1 MSDAELAMLPA
12 FLPLAGAALA
22 LFAKALHG
30 GATARAL
37 EAAGAFIGLALPWA
51 ALAALLPGVLAGGAS
66 FTVSGWPGAI
76 GIAQR
81 FDGLAWL
88 VDVLVI
94 TSYSIHYTK
103 LYEPSSWSLSKKNWP
118 S

>member
-1 MSDAELAMLPA
+1 MSDAELAMLPV

-51 ALAALLPGVLAGGAS
+51 ALAALLPASWPAAYRLPYRAGPARS
-66 FTVSGWPGAI
+66 A
-76 GIAQR
+76 
-81 FDGLAWL
+81 
-88 VDVLVI
+88 
-94 TSYSIHYTK
+94 
-103 LYEPSSWSLSKKNWP
+103 
-118 S
+118 